1 MSVDESV
8 PQRPVL
14 VAVEDQD
21 SYQAVTWAA
30 RAAARAGLGLLV
42 LHVYPSVTSFAGGY
56 GYSLPVP
63 DMQAMQDQITKKANA
78 TLEDAVAL
86 VRSQYPDL
94 QVTTSLVR
102 GSAPAA
108 LVTASHESSML
119 VVGKRSNRH
128 PLTVGSVSLTVAS
141 HAACPVVVVAPEA
154 PRPDGGASGGVVVG
168 VEDSPEC
175 DDALAFAF
183 AYASSHGSLLTAVH
197 AWWIDPARLPE
208 SMVGHWDRPDETMQR
223 LMDAAL
229 VPWRERYPEVRLDT
243 QMIHADPAPA
253 LVRVADGAEL
263 LVVGS
268 RGRGGF
274 ASLLLGSV
282 SRNVLQHATCPVAV
296 VHHNQQA

>member
-63 DMQAMQDQITKKANA
+63 DMQAMQDRITKKANA

-86 VRSQYPDL
+86 VLGQYPDL

-102 GSAPAA
+102 GAAPAA

-141 HAACPVVVVAPEA
+141 HAACPVVVVPPEA
-154 PRPDGGASGGVVVG
+154 PRPDHQICTPFEPACEFRHDTRRIGEVALHQQHGITTRIPRVG
-168 VEDSPEC
+168 R
-175 DDALAFAF
+175 
-183 AYASSHGSLLTAVH
+183 H
-197 AWWIDPARLPE
+197 
-208 SMVGHWDRPDETMQR
+208 MPDERVEGTGV
-223 LMDAAL
+223 A
-229 VPWRERYPEVRLDT
+229 DT
-243 QMIHADPAPA
+243 RGTSQHGNRHR
-253 LVRVADGAEL
+253 VRVLFRHLRRFVGARIIVHDD
-263 LVVGS
+263 LVLARKLREHGTDPPKQDAN
-268 RGRGGF
+268 GGD
-274 ASLLLGSV
+274 LIVCGNGEV
-282 SRNVLQHATCPVAV
+282 EHRTW
-296 VHHNQQA
+296 